1 MTGFDVIQV
10 TTLSEEI
17 LSLIVWASAF
27 CGSGLAVL
35 VMAKWLAVVE
45 EHVTPGPQHGDG
57 VAKAVSAARRKA
69 ARSAAWSA

>member
-17 LSLIVWASAF
+17 LSLIVWVSALG
-27 CGSGLAVL
+27 GSGLAVL
-35 VMAKWLAVVE
+35 VMAKWW
-45 EHVTPGPQHGDG
+45 GPQHGDE

-69 ARSAAWSA
+69 RAVGGGERATEVSD